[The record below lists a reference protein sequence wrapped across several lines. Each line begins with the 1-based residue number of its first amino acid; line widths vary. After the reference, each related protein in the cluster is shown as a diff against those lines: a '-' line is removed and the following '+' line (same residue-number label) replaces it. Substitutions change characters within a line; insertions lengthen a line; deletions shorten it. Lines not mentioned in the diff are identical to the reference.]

1 MIMLFLRAYIS
12 EDPIIEGVMKYLATM
27 LNTHTDSKE
36 RERTVANSMSV
47 RLEIRANTKPLLLS

>member
-1 MIMLFLRAYIS
+1 
-12 EDPIIEGVMKYLATM
+12 MKYLATM
-27 LNTHTDSKE
+27 LNNHTDSKE